1 SFGVLFSIL
10 LFGGLFGFV
19 GMIIG
24 VPTFAVLYNL
34 GKDGVEHFL
43 RKKNL
48 SCNTQDYAELDYIEN
63 DQKTYVRKQE
73 D

>member
-1 SFGVLFSIL
+1 M
-10 LFGGLFGFV
+10 

-43 RKKNL
+43 RKKGL